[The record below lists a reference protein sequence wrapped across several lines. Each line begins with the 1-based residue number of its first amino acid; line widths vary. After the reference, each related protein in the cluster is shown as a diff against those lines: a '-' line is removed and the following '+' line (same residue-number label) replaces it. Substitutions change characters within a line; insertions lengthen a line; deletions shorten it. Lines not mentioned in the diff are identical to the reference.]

1 MSTLTLLPLIRVS
14 DGVQSDEDW
23 QLSIAFYLDDEVT
36 PVPLSGLSFSLSVG
50 AFATLSTASGQIV
63 VTGPNNNLL
72 IITAL
77 ASQKASWPQG
87 VFPINLTATDASAT
101 RDLFASSTLSIG
113 SGQIASVSLLVAP
126 DNTPRSV
133 AAAIPAALAAAL
145 QALQPTQLAAG
156 LAGLTS
162 LQLGVLTQALF
173 GALPVQ
179 TGSSAPVPSGQAFI
193 NSSGYVVIAQ

>member
-14 DGVQSDEDW
+14 DGVQPTEDW
-23 QLSIAFYLDDEVT
+23 QLSIAFYLDDGVT
-36 PVPLSGLSFSLSVG
+36 PVPLDGLSFTLSVG
-50 AFATLSTASGQIV
+50 GFATLSSISGQIIV
-63 VTGPNNNLL
+63 SGPNSNLL

-77 ASQKASWPQG
+77 AAERESWPQG
-87 VFPINLTATDASAT
+87 VFPIILTATDGSAV
-101 RDLFASSTLSIG
+101 RDLFAYSTLSIG
-113 SGQIASVSLLVAP
+113 AAQVARVSLIVAP
-126 DNTPRSV
+126 DSTPRSV

-145 QALQPTQLAAG
+145 QALQPTELAGA
-156 LAGLTS
+156 LAGLTN
-162 LQLGVLTQALF
+162 LQLGTLAQAIF

>member
-14 DGVQSDEDW
+14 DGIQSAEDW
-23 QLSIAFYLDDEVT
+23 QLSIAFYLDDGVT
-36 PVPLSGLSFSLSVG
+36 PVPLDGLSFTLSVG
-50 AFATLSTASGQIV
+50 GFATLSSTNGQIAV
-63 VTGPNNNLL
+63 SAPNNNLL

-77 ASQKASWPQG
+77 AAERAGWPQG
-87 VFPINLTATDASAT
+87 VFPITLTATDGSAV

-113 SGQIASVSLLVAP
+113 AAQIARVSLIVAP
-126 DNTPRSV
+126 DSTPRSV

-145 QALQPTQLAAG
+145 QALQPTELAGA
-156 LAGLTS
+156 LAGLTN
-162 LQLGVLTQALF
+162 LQLGALARAIF